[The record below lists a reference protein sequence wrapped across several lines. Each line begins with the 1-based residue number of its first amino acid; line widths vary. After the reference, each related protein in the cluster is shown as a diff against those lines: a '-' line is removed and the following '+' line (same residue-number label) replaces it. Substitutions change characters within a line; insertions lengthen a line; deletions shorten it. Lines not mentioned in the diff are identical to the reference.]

1 MSLTYIRNEMNII
14 RLTTED
20 ETISPCTE
28 LFRNRLDI
36 NLRFFT
42 VSLEIRNRATWDQAH
57 CCFLIF
63 PTFSHSFWK
72 KKVLLKFRNFVAY
85 RLCCFRVLGEK
96 SFVEI
101 LNSFDGYVNIS
112 ID

>member
-1 MSLTYIRNEMNII
+1 M
-14 RLTTED
+14 
-20 ETISPCTE
+20 
-28 LFRNRLDI
+28 LFKQGPV
-36 NLRFFT
+36 LR
-42 VSLEIRNRATWDQAH
+42 
-57 CCFLIF
+57 
-63 PTFSHSFWK
+63 
-72 KKVLLKFRNFVAY
+72 KFRNFVAY